1 MDSFHS
7 AELFPYFVCLVGL
20 FDAKLPLKEYYVL
33 ECYKNYFLENRASAQ
48 EYIVYTFANICQL
61 YISLLLK
68 NGGLYSFP
76 LKI

>member
-33 ECYKNYFLENRASAQ
+33 KCYKIIFLR
-48 EYIVYTFANICQL
+48 T
-61 YISLLLK
+61 
-68 NGGLYSFP
+68 GLVH
-76 LKI
+76 KHI